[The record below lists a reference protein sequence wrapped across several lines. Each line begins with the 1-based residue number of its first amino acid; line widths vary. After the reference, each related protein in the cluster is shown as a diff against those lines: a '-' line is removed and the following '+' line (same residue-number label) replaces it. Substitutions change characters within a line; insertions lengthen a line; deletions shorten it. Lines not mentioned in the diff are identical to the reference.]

1 MKDSNL
7 TKNVI
12 YTSLLSFFISKID
25 VTYNFISNIV
35 INNFNSIVK
44 TIIEMTL
51 ITLVSLLAAKLING
65 QTS

>member
-51 ITLVSLLAAKLING
+51 ITLVSFLAAKLING